1 MTEENQIPQQIID
14 EGARQKEAGA
24 SFYGKLLSRMTH
36 DELCGAAVVAWMHAQ
51 SLERRFQELLSRT
64 LAAPDQP
71 PDQPAADDEEVML
84 ALRKKHLLALV
95 KMAARGCDDVG
106 EWIANGD
113 PIDVDGLTVEELAA
127 LETDQHSALDT
138 IAWLQPKLEG
148 EPER

>member
-1 MTEENQIPQQIID
+1 MSEENKIPQQIID
-14 EGARQKEAGA
+14 EGVRQKETGA

-36 DELCGAAVVAWMHAQ
+36 DELCGAAVVAWIHAQ
-51 SLERRFQELLSRT
+51 SLEHTITGIISRT
-64 LAAPDQP
+64 LTAPDQSA
-71 PDQPAADDEEVML
+71 DAPADEVL
-84 ALRKKHLLALV
+84 VALEKKDLLALL